1 MKKENKFLLSLK
13 GRLPKLN
20 NKTINKKAVKKVVFV
35 VLTLFV
41 LGFLGYRFRDKFL
54 AGMVNGQPVF
64 RYELT
69 GRLYSQYG
77 RVVLEDLIV
86 DKLISQEAKKKGMAV
101 SRQELDEGIAKIKQ
115 QLGDKADLDS
125 LLSLQGIQKSDFEH
139 QLETQILVK
148 KILANEITVTDEEI
162 STYIKENR
170 KLMTATAEADLRV
183 EAGET
188 LLEKKISEQVNSWV
202 SGLLS
207 GAKIL
212 RFVK

>member
-1 MKKENKFLLSLK
+1 MKKDKRSLLQIK
-13 GRLPKLN
+13 GNLPKF
-20 NKTINKKAVKKVVFV
+20 NKKIIKKVIFV
-35 VLTLFV
+35 ILTLFV
-41 LGFLGYRFRDKFL
+41 VGFLGYRFRDKFL
-54 AGMVNGQPVF
+54 AGMVNGRPVF

-86 DKLISQEAKKKGMAV
+86 DKLISQEAGKKGMTV

-125 LLSLQGIQKSDFEH
+125 LLSLQGIKKSDFEH

-148 KILANEITVTDEEI
+148 KILVKEISVTDEEI
-162 STYIKENR
+162 STYIQENR
-170 KLMTATAEADLRV
+170 KLMTATAEADLKV
-183 EAGET
+183 EAGER
-188 LLEKKISEQVNSWV
+188 LMEKKISEQVNSWV
-202 SGLLS
+202 SGLLEK
-207 GAKIL
+207 AKIL